1 MKHIPNDK
9 SISCVSE
16 GLGEAK
22 LLKNLIT
29 QQILMKYNTGILMK
43 YNPGCDGVTIAKEK
57 NAAQNCD
64 SSRVSDSGNCPVKLP
79 QLPQFPNPSVDL
91 GFHCSGNT
99 TAL

>member
-57 NAAQNCD
+57 MQPRTVTVLESVILETAQ
-64 SSRVSDSGNCPVKLP
+64 
-79 QLPQFPNPSVDL
+79 
-91 GFHCSGNT
+91 
-99 TAL
+99 

>member
-16 GLGEAK
+16 GLGEAQ

-43 YNPGCDGVTIAKEK
+43 YSPGCDRVTIAKETM
-57 NAAQNCD
+57 
-64 SSRVSDSGNCPVKLP
+64 
-79 QLPQFPNPSVDL
+79 QFPYFSITWD
-91 GFHCSGNT
+91 F
-99 TAL
+99 TALAALLYWGVPPRSLVHTQFSIALS